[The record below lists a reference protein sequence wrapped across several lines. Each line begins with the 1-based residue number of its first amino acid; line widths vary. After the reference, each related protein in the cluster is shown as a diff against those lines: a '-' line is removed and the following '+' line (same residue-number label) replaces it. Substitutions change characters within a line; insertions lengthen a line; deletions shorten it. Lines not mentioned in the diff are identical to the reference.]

1 MNSWDN
7 PCSKRSV
14 VSNNYKLLVW
24 GPQSRAHAE
33 RLMRMNPEN
42 IIEFGAAQFDVY
54 KSPSRISRSEILRN
68 HELDPDKLTILYA
81 GTSKETDEFS
91 HLVMIDD
98 AISSGKLPKINI
110 IYRPHPWGQGGINPK
125 RFIIHK
131 FRNVSVDLS
140 MREYLFNIPKGN
152 KVFYEADYL
161 DTRDIL
167 ESVDGVISPLS
178 TMLLES
184 MIIGKA
190 PLCFMPID
198 EEEADHFQLYK
209 EDIHV
214 KEMLGVKEIL
224 VVWGRTNLINGIK
237 TLIENIS
244 KKEFNKKLKKSS
256 EFFVKNYKLTFKERI
271 VDYIET
277 L

>member
-1 MNSWDN
+1 MTFINHLHD
-7 PCSKRSV
+7 
-14 VSNNYKLLVW
+14 
-24 GPQSRAHAE
+24 
-33 RLMRMNPEN
+33 
-42 IIEFGAAQFDVY
+42 F
-54 KSPSRISRSEILRN
+54 SRSEILRN
-68 HELDPDKLTILYA
+68 HELEPNKLTILYA

-91 HLVMIDD
+91 HLVMIDN

-125 RFIIHK
+125 RFINHK
-131 FRNVSVDLS
+131 FRHVSVDLS

-152 KVFYEADYL
+152 KVFYKADYL

-178 TMLLES
+178 TILLES

-198 EEEADHFQLYK
+198 EEAADHFQLYK

-214 KEMLGVKEIL
+214 KEMLDVKEIL
-224 VVWGRTNLINGIK
+224 VVWGRSNLINGIK